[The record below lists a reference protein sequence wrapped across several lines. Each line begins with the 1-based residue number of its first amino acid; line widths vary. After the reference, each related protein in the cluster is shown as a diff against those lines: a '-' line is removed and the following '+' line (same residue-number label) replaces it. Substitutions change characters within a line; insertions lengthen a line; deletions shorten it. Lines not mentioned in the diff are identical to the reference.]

1 MVGTAGFEPAHD
13 WIKTSCLTAWPH
25 PNKNMKVRVSTKNNE
40 NSRIKID
47 KIILFLSPYPIIMF
61 EAENK
66 VIYMLVMINFTKI
79 KQKFCYFF

>member
-1 MVGTAGFEPAHD
+1 
-13 WIKTSCLTAWPH
+13 
-25 PNKNMKVRVSTKNNE
+25 
-40 NSRIKID
+40 
-47 KIILFLSPYPIIMF
+47 MF